1 MSGTV
6 KGLIAGIA
14 AIVVLGGGIAALKLT
29 EPKPDTENSGLSET
43 VTQDLTI
50 YSGNSGDVS
59 TIQVKNSNGG
69 YTLKRTSVATD
80 TQPAVYTIE
89 GLENVKLN
97 ESLVNNMPA
106 NASSLTALKI
116 IEENAED
123 LSKYGLENT
132 DIEVLVEFDGE
143 EAKKVTLLVGNDTP
157 EGNVYVALKNEK
169 NVYSVSSNFIS
180 AYAYEKEY
188 FVSTVCVE
196 EPSEEDY
203 PIVASVTVD
212 RKDLEYDIVF
222 EYDPYSD
229 SDDELGGSTATHVMT
244 SPVEAYLNISDSV
257 NYTHGIFGLTASS
270 VLSISPTEDEL
281 QVAGVTDPLCTV
293 TTTLEDGNSYVL
305 KIGAEYGEEGDTG
318 YIGYLEGTDILW
330 LFDKSSVPW
339 VNMVPEDAMSSMIF
353 GTYIYDISNLT
364 IVTDEGTRSFVC
376 EGDSADNY
384 LVLLDGK
391 EYDRERYS
399 KFYQALISAP
409 AEQIYLDDDSAT
421 KRIAAII
428 IEKNDG
434 SEKESV
440 EFFEADDREVIIR
453 KNGKVSFK
461 TRASYVNKALLPNI
475 KNIDTDA
482 EFVTNW

>member
-29 EPKPDTENSGLSET
+29 EPKPDTENSGLAET

-123 LSKYGLENT
+123 MSKYGLENT

-196 EPSEEDY
+196 EPSEDDY

-229 SDDELGGSTATHVMT
+229 SDDEL
-244 SPVEAYLNISDSV
+244 
-257 NYTHGIFGLTASS
+257 
-270 VLSISPTEDEL
+270 
-281 QVAGVTDPLCTV
+281 
-293 TTTLEDGNSYVL
+293 
-305 KIGAEYGEEGDTG
+305 
-318 YIGYLEGTDILW
+318 
-330 LFDKSSVPW
+330 
-339 VNMVPEDAMSSMIF
+339 
-353 GTYIYDISNLT
+353 
-364 IVTDEGTRSFVC
+364 
-376 EGDSADNY
+376 
-384 LVLLDGK
+384 
-391 EYDRERYS
+391 
-399 KFYQALISAP
+399 
-409 AEQIYLDDDSAT
+409 
-421 KRIAAII
+421 
-428 IEKNDG
+428 
-434 SEKESV
+434 
-440 EFFEADDREVIIR
+440 
-453 KNGKVSFK
+453 
-461 TRASYVNKALLPNI
+461 
-475 KNIDTDA
+475 
-482 EFVTNW
+482 